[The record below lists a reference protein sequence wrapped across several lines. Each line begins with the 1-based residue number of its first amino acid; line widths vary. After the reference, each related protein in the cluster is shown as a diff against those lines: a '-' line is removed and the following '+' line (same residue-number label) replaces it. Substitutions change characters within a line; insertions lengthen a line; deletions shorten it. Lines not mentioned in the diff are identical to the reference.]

1 MHYYVGKFDASR
13 FTEPVLYAGHCD
25 GFERVSLINREV
37 GSVHAEACISRLAP
51 GGHIAA
57 CVHAFEKGIYV
68 FEGEIEVLRAGERL
82 RLSADGYALIP
93 YATPHAIRNRGTH
106 TARWFELLSPQPKP
120 SRAFADSFFTGNAA
134 WPSACVDAT
143 QNPVKGAGLFKPEN
157 AIPQQSAALQ
167 QGLTVYRFM
176 ERNLGATCFFMMRG
190 EMSVG
195 AFRTR
200 HDHPIEEFYLGLSG
214 EAMMDIEAESF
225 HLGPGDFAWTGVGTS
240 HAFRQVGNEPF
251 RWLETQTPQFP
262 AQHGTRNYVEWE
274 KLRRLSSSDSII
286 TRTSSGASP
295 ERPL

>member
-1 MHYYVGKFDASR
+1 MHYHVGKFDASR
-13 FTEPVLYAGHCD
+13 FAEPERYAGHCD
-25 GFERVSLINREV
+25 GFQRVSLINRAV

-51 GGHIAA
+51 GGHVAA

-68 FEGEIEVLRAGERL
+68 FEGEIEVLRADDCL
-82 RLSADGYALIP
+82 RLPADGYAFIP
-93 YATPHAIRNRGTH
+93 YATPHAIRNCGTR

-120 SRAFADSFFTGNAA
+120 SGAFVDTFFTGDAA
-134 WPSACVDAT
+134 WPSAIVDVGRD
-143 QNPVKGAGLFKPEN
+143 PVKGAGLFKPQN
-157 AIPQQSAALQ
+157 PNPPQAPALQ

-195 AFRTR
+195 AYRTR

-214 EAMMDIEAESF
+214 EVMMDIEDETF
-225 HLGPGDFAWTGVGTS
+225 HLGAGDIAWTGVGTS
-240 HAFRQVGNEPF
+240 HAFRQIGDEPF

-274 KLRRLSSSDSII
+274 KLRADWQKKGH
-286 TRTSSGASP
+286 T
-295 ERPL
+295 